1 MTLGL
6 ALAIFGAAIAAGL
19 AGIGSAKGVQISGQA
34 AAGVVAERPEM
45 FGKMLVLQALPGTQG
60 IYGFLTAVL
69 VMVQVGVL
77 GGSPLAL
84 TLEQGLAFFAAGLPI
99 GIVGLFSGI
108 AQGKAAAAS
117 VHMTAKDDTAFAK
130 GITIT
135 AIVETYAILALLVS
149 ILLIYSIQ
157 I

>member
-6 ALAIFGAAIAAGL
+6 ALAALGAALAAGF
-19 AGIGSAKGVQISGQA
+19 AGSGSAFGVQIAGSA
-34 AAGVVAERPEM
+34 AAGVVAEKPAL

-69 VMVQVGVL
+69 IMVRVGLL
-77 GGSPLAL
+77 GGEAVDLSM
-84 TLEQGLAFFAAGLPI
+84 EQGLAFVGAGLPI
-99 GIVGLFSGI
+99 AIAGFFSGI
-108 AQGKAAAAS
+108 AQGKAAAS
-117 VHMTAKDDTAFAK
+117 SILMTAKDEEAFAK

-149 ILLIYSIQ
+149 ILLLNSIQ

>member
-1 MTLGL
+1 MSLGL
-6 ALAIFGAAIAAGL
+6 ALAIFGAAIAAGF
-19 AGIGSAKGVQISGQA
+19 AGIGSAYGVQISGQA
-34 AAGVVAERPEM
+34 AAGVISEKPEM

-69 VMVQVGVL
+69 IMVQIGVL
-77 GGSPLAL
+77 GGSPVDLSIP
-84 TLEQGLAFFAAGLPI
+84 QGLSFLAAGIPI
-99 GIVGLFSGI
+99 GMVGLFSGI

-117 VHMTAKDDTAFAK
+117 IHMAAKDESAFAK

-157 I
+157 V

>member
-69 VMVQVGVL
+69 IMVQVGIL
-77 GGSPLAL
+77 GGSAL
-84 TLEQGLAFFAAGLPI
+84 SLGLEQGLAFLAAGIPI

-117 VHMTAKDDTAFAK
+117 IHMTAKDDTAFAK

-149 ILLIYSIQ
+149 ILMIYSIQ

>member
-84 TLEQGLAFFAAGLPI
+84 SLEQGLSFFAAGLPI

-108 AQGKAAAAS
+108 AQGRAAAAS
-117 VHMTAKDDTAFAK
+117 IHMTAKDETAFAK